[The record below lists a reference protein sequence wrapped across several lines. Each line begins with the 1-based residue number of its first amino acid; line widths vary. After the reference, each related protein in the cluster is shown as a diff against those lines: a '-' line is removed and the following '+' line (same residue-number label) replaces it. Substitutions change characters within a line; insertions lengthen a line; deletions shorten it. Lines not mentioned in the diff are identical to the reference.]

1 MKSTIKLTLLSL
13 LVLTISAC
21 DPWYMEERTFRI
33 LQILQNNQT
42 NTVYSKAMVSF
53 GGTNQIGIFERDT
66 FYINRSISPGDTAQI
81 LLEDVMASRFNTV
94 DAVSIDITLSDPQK
108 FQVSFPRTYIRN
120 PKLYNNNFVETV
132 RF

>member
-94 DAVSIDITLSDPQK
+94 DAVSIDISLSDSQQ
-108 FQVSFPRTYIRN
+108 FQASFQRTFTRN
-120 PKLYNNNFVETV
+120 QNLKNNNFIETV

>member
-1 MKSTIKLTLLSL
+1 MKSTIKLALLSV

-21 DPWYMEERTFRI
+21 DPWYWEERTFRI
-33 LQILQNNQT
+33 LQILQNDQT
-42 NTVYSKAMVSF
+42 NTVYSKAMVSY
-53 GGTNQIGIFERDT
+53 GGILLNGVYERDT
-66 FYINRSISPGDTAQI
+66 FYINQSISPGDTAQI
-81 LLEDVMASRFNTV
+81 LLENLLESRYAIDTV
-94 DAVSIDITLSDPQK
+94 NIEITLSDSQK

>member
-1 MKSTIKLTLLSL
+1 MKSTIKLALLSL

-33 LQILQNNQT
+33 LQILQNDQT
-42 NTVYSKAMVSF
+42 NTVYSKAMVSY
-53 GGTNQIGIFERDT
+53 GGISLNGVYERDT
-66 FYINRSISPGDTAQI
+66 FYINQSISPGDTAQI
-81 LLEDVMASRFNTV
+81 LLENVMESRYAIDTV
-94 DAVSIDITLSDPQK
+94 NIDITLSDPQK

>member
-1 MKSTIKLTLLSL
+1 MKSIIKLALLSV

-21 DPWYMEERTFRI
+21 DPWYWEERTFRI
-33 LQILQNNQT
+33 LQILQNDQT
-42 NTVYSKAMVSF
+42 NTVYSKAMVSY
-53 GGTNQIGIFERDT
+53 GGISLNGVYERDT
-66 FYINRSISPGDTAQI
+66 FYINQSISPGDTAQI
-81 LLEDVMASRFNTV
+81 LLENVLESRYAIDTV
-94 DAVSIDITLSDPQK
+94 NIDITLSDSQK

>member
-1 MKSTIKLTLLSL
+1 MKSTIKLALLSV

-21 DPWYMEERTFRI
+21 EPWYWEERTFRI
-33 LQILQNNQT
+33 LQILQNDQT
-42 NTVYSKAMVSF
+42 NTVYSKAMVSY
-53 GGTNQIGIFERDT
+53 GGISLNGVYERDT
-66 FYINRSISPGDTAQI
+66 FYINQSISPGDTAQI
-81 LLEDVMASRFNTV
+81 LLENVLESRYAIDTV
-94 DAVSIDITLSDPQK
+94 NIEITLSDSQK

>member
-1 MKSTIKLTLLSL
+1 MKSTIKLALLSL

-21 DPWYMEERTFRI
+21 DPWYWEERTFRI
-33 LQILQNNQT
+33 LQILQNDQT
-42 NTVYSKAMVSF
+42 NNVYSKAMVSY
-53 GGTNQIGIFERDT
+53 GGISLNGVYERDT
-66 FYINRSISPGDTAQI
+66 FYINQSISPGDTAQI
-81 LLEDVMASRFNTV
+81 LLENVLESRYAIDTV
-94 DAVSIDITLSDPQK
+94 NIDITLSDPQK

>member
-81 LLEDVMASRFNTV
+81 LLEDVMASRFNSV
-94 DAVSIDITLSDPQK
+94 DAVSIDISLSDSQQ
-108 FQVSFPRTYIRN
+108 FQASFQRTFTRN
-120 PKLYNNNFVETV
+120 QNLKNNNFIETV

>member
-1 MKSTIKLTLLSL
+1 MKSTIKLALLSL

-21 DPWYMEERTFRI
+21 DPWYWEERTFRI
-33 LQILQNNQT
+33 LQILQNDQT
-42 NTVYSKAMVSF
+42 NTVYSKAMVSY
-53 GGTNQIGIFERDT
+53 GGILLNGVYERDT
-66 FYINRSISPGDTAQI
+66 FYINQSISPGDTAQI
-81 LLEDVMASRFNTV
+81 LLENVLESRYAIDTV
-94 DAVSIDITLSDPQK
+94 NIDITLSDPQK

>member
-1 MKSTIKLTLLSL
+1 MKSTIKLALLSL

-21 DPWYMEERTFRI
+21 DPWYWEERTFRI
-33 LQILQNNQT
+33 LQILQNDQT
-42 NTVYSKAMVSF
+42 NTVYSKAMVSY
-53 GGTNQIGIFERDT
+53 GGISLNGVYERDT
-66 FYINRSISPGDTAQI
+66 FYVNQSISPGDTAQI
-81 LLEDVMASRFNTV
+81 LLENVLESRYAIDTV
-94 DAVSIDITLSDPQK
+94 NIDITLSDPQK

>member
-1 MKSTIKLTLLSL
+1 MKSTIKLALLSL

-21 DPWYMEERTFRI
+21 DPWYWEERTFRI
-33 LQILQNNQT
+33 LQILQNDQT
-42 NTVYSKAMVSF
+42 NTVYSKAMVSY
-53 GGTNQIGIFERDT
+53 GGISLNGVYERDT
-66 FYINRSISPGDTAQI
+66 FYINQSISPGDTAQI
-81 LLEDVMASRFNTV
+81 LLEDVLESRYAIDTV
-94 DAVSIDITLSDPQK
+94 NIDITLSDSQK

>member
-1 MKSTIKLTLLSL
+1 MKSTIKLALLSL

-21 DPWYMEERTFRI
+21 DPWYWEERTFRI
-33 LQILQNNQT
+33 LQILQNDQT
-42 NTVYSKAMVSF
+42 NTIYSKAMVSY
-53 GGTNQIGIFERDT
+53 GGISLNGVYERDT
-66 FYINRSISPGDTAQI
+66 FYINQSISPGDTAQI
-81 LLEDVMASRFNTV
+81 LLENVLESRYAIDTV
-94 DAVSIDITLSDPQK
+94 NIDITLSDPQK

>member
-1 MKSTIKLTLLSL
+1 MKSTIKLALLSV

-21 DPWYMEERTFRI
+21 EPWYWEERTFRI
-33 LQILQNNQT
+33 LQILQNDQT
-42 NTVYSKAMVSF
+42 NTVYSKAMVSY
-53 GGTNQIGIFERDT
+53 GGISLNGVYERDT
-66 FYINRSISPGDTAQI
+66 FYINQSISPGDTAQI
-81 LLEDVMASRFNTV
+81 LLEDVLESRYAIDTV
-94 DAVSIDITLSDPQK
+94 NIDITLSDSQK

>member
-1 MKSTIKLTLLSL
+1 MKSTIKLALLSL

-21 DPWYMEERTFRI
+21 DPWYWEERTFRI
-33 LQILQNNQT
+33 LQILQNDQT
-42 NTVYSKAMVSF
+42 NTVYSKAMVSY
-53 GGTNQIGIFERDT
+53 GGISLNGVYERDT
-66 FYINRSISPGDTAQI
+66 FYVNQSISPGDTAQI
-81 LLEDVMASRFNTV
+81 LLENVLESRYAIDTV
-94 DAVSIDITLSDPQK
+94 NIDITLSDSQK

>member
-1 MKSTIKLTLLSL
+1 MKSTIKLALLSL

-21 DPWYMEERTFRI
+21 DPWYWEERTFRI
-33 LQILQNNQT
+33 LQILQNDQT
-42 NTVYSKAMVSF
+42 NTVYSKAMVSY
-53 GGTNQIGIFERDT
+53 GGISLNGVYERDT
-66 FYINRSISPGDTAQI
+66 FYINQSISPGDTAQI
-81 LLEDVMASRFNTV
+81 LLENVMESRYAIDTV
-94 DAVSIDITLSDPQK
+94 NIDITLSDSQK

>member
-21 DPWYMEERTFRI
+21 DPWYIEERTFRI

-42 NTVYSKAMVSF
+42 NTVYSKAMVSL
-53 GGTNQIGIFERDT
+53 GGTNQIGIYERDT
-66 FYINRSISPGDTAQI
+66 FYIDRSISPGDTAQI
-81 LLEDVMASRFNTV
+81 LLEDVMASRFNFVDTV
-94 DAVSIDITLSDPQK
+94 NIDITLTDSQQ
-108 FQVSFPRTYIRN
+108 FQASFQRTFKRN
-120 PKLYNNNFVETV
+120 QNLKDNNFVETV

>member
-1 MKSTIKLTLLSL
+1 MKSTIKLALLSL

-21 DPWYMEERTFRI
+21 DPWYWEERTFRI
-33 LQILQNNQT
+33 LQILQNDQT
-42 NTVYSKAMVSF
+42 NTVYSKAMVSY
-53 GGTNQIGIFERDT
+53 GGISLNGVYERDT
-66 FYINRSISPGDTAQI
+66 FYINQSISPGDTAQI
-81 LLEDVMASRFNTV
+81 LLENVLESRYAIDTV
-94 DAVSIDITLSDPQK
+94 NIDITLSDPQK

>member
-1 MKSTIKLTLLSL
+1 MKSTIKLALLSL

-21 DPWYMEERTFRI
+21 DPWYWEERTFRI
-33 LQILQNNQT
+33 LQILQNDQT
-42 NTVYSKAMVSF
+42 NTVYSKAMVSY
-53 GGTNQIGIFERDT
+53 GGILLNGVYERDT
-66 FYINRSISPGDTAQI
+66 FYINQSISPGDTAQI
-81 LLEDVMASRFNTV
+81 LLENVLESRYAIDTV
-94 DAVSIDITLSDPQK
+94 NIEITLSDSQK

>member
-1 MKSTIKLTLLSL
+1 MKSTIKLALLSL

-21 DPWYMEERTFRI
+21 DPWYWEERTFRI
-33 LQILQNNQT
+33 LQILQNDQT
-42 NTVYSKAMVSF
+42 NTVYSKAMVSY
-53 GGTNQIGIFERDT
+53 GGISLNGVYERDT
-66 FYINRSISPGDTAQI
+66 FYINQSISPGDTAQI
-81 LLEDVMASRFNTV
+81 LLENVLESRYAIDTV
-94 DAVSIDITLSDPQK
+94 NIDITLSDPHK

>member
-21 DPWYMEERTFRI
+21 DPWYWEERTFRI

-94 DAVSIDITLSDPQK
+94 DAVSIDISLSDSQQ
-108 FQVSFPRTYIRN
+108 FQASFQRTFTRN
-120 PKLYNNNFVETV
+120 QNLKNNNFIETV

>member
-1 MKSTIKLTLLSL
+1 MKSTIKLALLSL

-21 DPWYMEERTFRI
+21 DPWYWEERTFRI

-42 NTVYSKAMVSF
+42 NTVYSKAMVSY
-53 GGTNQIGIFERDT
+53 GGISLNGVYERDT
-66 FYINRSISPGDTAQI
+66 FYVNQSISPGDTAQI
-81 LLEDVMASRFNTV
+81 LLENVLESRYAIDTV
-94 DAVSIDITLSDPQK
+94 NIDITLSDSQK

>member
-1 MKSTIKLTLLSL
+1 MKSTIKLALLSL

-21 DPWYMEERTFRI
+21 DPWYWEERTFRI
-33 LQILQNNQT
+33 LQILQNDQT
-42 NTVYSKAMVSF
+42 NTVYSKAMVSY
-53 GGTNQIGIFERDT
+53 GGISLNGVYERDT
-66 FYINRSISPGDTAQI
+66 FYINQSISPGDTAQI
-81 LLEDVMASRFNTV
+81 LLENVMESRYAIDTV
-94 DAVSIDITLSDPQK
+94 NIDITLSDPQK

>member
-1 MKSTIKLTLLSL
+1 MKSTIKLALLSL

-21 DPWYMEERTFRI
+21 DPWYWEERTFRI
-33 LQILQNNQT
+33 LQILQNDQT
-42 NTVYSKAMVSF
+42 NTVYSKAMVSY
-53 GGTNQIGIFERDT
+53 GGISLNGVYERDT
-66 FYINRSISPGDTAQI
+66 FYINQSISPGDTAQI
-81 LLEDVMASRFNTV
+81 LLENVVEYRYAIDTV
-94 DAVSIDITLSDPQK
+94 NIDITLSDPQK

>member
-1 MKSTIKLTLLSL
+1 
-13 LVLTISAC
+13 
-21 DPWYMEERTFRI
+21 MEERTFRI

-94 DAVSIDITLSDPQK
+94 DAVSIDISLSDSQQ
-108 FQVSFPRTYIRN
+108 FQASFQRTFTRN
-120 PKLYNNNFVETV
+120 QNLKDNNFVETV

>member
-1 MKSTIKLTLLSL
+1 MKSTIKLALLSL

-21 DPWYMEERTFRI
+21 DPWYWEERTFRI
-33 LQILQNNQT
+33 LQILQNDQT
-42 NTVYSKAMVSF
+42 NTVYSKAMVSY
-53 GGTNQIGIFERDT
+53 GGISLNGVYERDT
-66 FYINRSISPGDTAQI
+66 FYINQSISPGDTAQI
-81 LLEDVMASRFNTV
+81 LLENVLESRYAIDTV
-94 DAVSIDITLSDPQK
+94 NIDITLSDSQK

>member
-1 MKSTIKLTLLSL
+1 MKSTIKLAILSV

-21 DPWYMEERTFRI
+21 EPWYWEERTFRI
-33 LQILQNNQT
+33 LQILQNDQT
-42 NTVYSKAMVSF
+42 NTVYSKAMVSY
-53 GGTNQIGIFERDT
+53 GGISLNGVYERDT
-66 FYINRSISPGDTAQI
+66 FYINQSISPGDTAQI
-81 LLEDVMASRFNTV
+81 LLENVLESRYAIDTV
-94 DAVSIDITLSDPQK
+94 NIDITLSDSQK

>member
-1 MKSTIKLTLLSL
+1 MKSTIKLALLSL

-21 DPWYMEERTFRI
+21 DPWYWEERTFRI
-33 LQILQNNQT
+33 LQILQNDQT
-42 NTVYSKAMVSF
+42 NTVYSKAMVSY
-53 GGTNQIGIFERDT
+53 GGISLNGVYERDT
-66 FYINRSISPGDTAQI
+66 FYINQSISPGDTAQI
-81 LLEDVMASRFNTV
+81 LLENVLESRYAIDTV
-94 DAVSIDITLSDPQK
+94 NIEITLSDSQK

>member
-1 MKSTIKLTLLSL
+1 MKSTIKLALLSL

-21 DPWYMEERTFRI
+21 DPWYWEERTFRI
-33 LQILQNNQT
+33 LQILQNDQT
-42 NTVYSKAMVSF
+42 NTVYSKAMVSY
-53 GGTNQIGIFERDT
+53 GGISLNGVYERDT
-66 FYINRSISPGDTAQI
+66 FYINHSISPGDTAQI
-81 LLEDVMASRFNTV
+81 LLEDVLESRYAIDTV
-94 DAVSIDITLSDPQK
+94 NIDITLSDPQK

>member
-94 DAVSIDITLSDPQK
+94 DAVSIDISLSDSQQ
-108 FQVSFPRTYIRN
+108 FQASFQRTFTRN
-120 PKLYNNNFVETV
+120 QNLQNNNFVETV

>member
-33 LQILQNNQT
+33 LQILQNDQT
-42 NTVYSKAMVSF
+42 NTFYSKAMVSY
-53 GGTNQIGIFERDT
+53 GGISLNGVYERDT
-66 FYINRSISPGDTAQI
+66 FYVNQSISPGDTAQI
-81 LLEDVMASRFNTV
+81 LLENVLESRYAIDTV
-94 DAVSIDITLSDPQK
+94 NIDITLSDSQK

>member
-1 MKSTIKLTLLSL
+1 MKSTIKLALLSL

-21 DPWYMEERTFRI
+21 DPWYWEERTFRI
-33 LQILQNNQT
+33 LQILQNDQT
-42 NTVYSKAMVSF
+42 NNVYSKAMVSY
-53 GGTNQIGIFERDT
+53 GGISLNGVYERDT
-66 FYINRSISPGDTAQI
+66 FYINQSISPGDTAQI
-81 LLEDVMASRFNTV
+81 LLEDVLESRYAIDTV
-94 DAVSIDITLSDPQK
+94 NIDITLSDPQK

>member
-1 MKSTIKLTLLSL
+1 MKSTIKLALRSL

-21 DPWYMEERTFRI
+21 DPWYWEERTFRI
-33 LQILQNNQT
+33 LQILQNDQT
-42 NTVYSKAMVSF
+42 NTVYSKAMVSY
-53 GGTNQIGIFERDT
+53 GGISLNGVYERDT
-66 FYINRSISPGDTAQI
+66 FYINQSISPGDTAQI
-81 LLEDVMASRFNTV
+81 LLEDVLESRYAIDTV
-94 DAVSIDITLSDPQK
+94 NIDITLSDSQK

>member
-1 MKSTIKLTLLSL
+1 MKSTIKLAILSV

-21 DPWYMEERTFRI
+21 DPWYWEERTFRI
-33 LQILQNNQT
+33 LQILQNDQT
-42 NTVYSKAMVSF
+42 NTVYSKAMVSY
-53 GGTNQIGIFERDT
+53 GGISLNGVYERDT
-66 FYINRSISPGDTAQI
+66 FYINQSISPGDTAQI
-81 LLEDVMASRFNTV
+81 LLENVLESRYAIDTV
-94 DAVSIDITLSDPQK
+94 NIDITLSDPQK